1 MKKVEEVFG
10 VSSED
15 VLSYVERQ
23 HVDDKFS
30 SALETGHQIIV
41 YGASKQGKTAL
52 VKKHLN
58 YEENIVISL
67 SPKTS
72 LRDIYQS
79 MLRKSG
85 VTLNTSYTEGTGD
98 VSKVKGKAFI
108 EGAIALVLK
117 GRAEVAVENEKTYR
131 LEDKYEEIE
140 LNLDL
145 PDDVA
150 SLMVRLGEKKTI
162 ILENFHYLPE
172 NVQRDF
178 AFDLRTFH
186 DLKIRFVILGVWKEA
201 NRLIQFNGELQDR
214 VAEVPVEPW
223 HEADFL
229 RIVAKG
235 ETELNIQF
243 SRALVQECIDNAFK
257 SVGVFQELLKATCLE
272 SNILETQSQQLFVDD
287 MGMVARAISRKSED
301 YSGRHLK
308 NLEAIA
314 SGNTS
319 VIDKTKPLPYF
330 LNYYIVMHI
339 LEIGFAGLNGGI
351 SKEALLHAIKQVHH
365 RAQDL
370 KGAQLVSVL
379 KGLAEVQSGKGIS
392 PPVLAYDSNSRQ
404 LRVVDST
411 FYFFLKNS
419 DLALVRDE
427 ILHPLDGLDL

>member
-1 MKKVEEVFG
+1 MKKLEEVFG

-15 VLSYVERQ
+15 VLSYVERE
-23 HVDDKFS
+23 HVDDKFT
-30 SALETGHQIIV
+30 SALEAGHQIIV

-58 YEENIVISL
+58 YDDNIVISL
-67 SPKTS
+67 SPKTT

-85 VTLNTSYTEGTGD
+85 VTLKTSYTEGTGD
-98 VSKVKGKAFI
+98 VTKVKGKAFI
-108 EGAIALVLK
+108 QGAIAMVLK
-117 GRAEVAVENEKTYR
+117 GRAELAVEGENNYK

-140 LNLDL
+140 FNLDL

-150 SLMVRLGEKKTI
+150 SLMVRLGERKTV

-172 NVQRDF
+172 KTQRDF

-186 DLKIRFVILGVWKEA
+186 DLKVRFVILGVWKEA
-201 NRLIQFNGELQDR
+201 NRMIQFNGELQDR

-223 HEADFL
+223 LEDDFL
-229 RIVAKG
+229 RIVERG
-235 ETELNIQF
+235 SPELNIKF
-243 SRALVQECIDNAFK
+243 SRVLVQECIDNAFK

-272 SNILETQSQQLFVDD
+272 AGVVETQENNAFIDD
-287 MGMVARAISRKSED
+287 MEVVARAISRKSED

-314 SGNTS
+314 SGNTA
-319 VIDKTKPLPYF
+319 VIDKAKPLPYF

-339 LEIGFAGLNGGI
+339 LEVGFAGINGGV

-365 RAQDL
+365 RKEDL
-370 KGAQLVSVL
+370 KGSQLVSVL
-379 KGLAEVQSGKGIS
+379 NGLAEIQSGKGIS

-404 LRVVDST
+404 LKVVDST

-419 DLALVRDE
+419 DLAQVRDE

>member
-30 SALETGHQIIV
+30 SALEAGHQIIV

-235 ETELNIQF
+235 EPELNIQF
-243 SRALVQECIDNAFK
+243 SRVLVQECVDNAFK

-272 SNILETQSQQLFVDD
+272 FDILETQSQQLFVDD
-287 MGMVARAISRKSED
+287 MGMVARAIARKSED

-339 LEIGFAGLNGGI
+339 LEIGFAGINGGI

-404 LRVVDST
+404 LKVVDST

-427 ILHPLDGLDL
+427 ILHPLDGLDF

>member
-15 VLSYVERQ
+15 IFSYVERA
-23 HVDDKFS
+23 HVDDKFA
-30 SALETGHQIIV
+30 SALEAGHQIIV

-58 YEENIVISL
+58 YDENIVVSL
-67 SPKTS
+67 SPKTTI
-72 LRDIYQS
+72 RNIYQS
-79 MLRKSG
+79 ILRKSG
-85 VTLNTSYTEGTGD
+85 VTLQTSYTEGTGD
-98 VSKVKGKAFI
+98 TSKVKGKAFI

-117 GRAEVAVENEKTYR
+117 GRAEIATEDESTYKV
-131 LEDKYEEIE
+131 EDKYEEIE

-150 SLMVRLGEKKTI
+150 SLMVKFGTKKTV

-172 NVQRDF
+172 SVQRDF

-223 HEADFL
+223 HEDDFL
-229 RIVAKG
+229 RIVDKG
-235 ETELNIQF
+235 APELNVQF
-243 SRALVQECIDNAFK
+243 SRVLVQECIDNAFK
-257 SVGVFQELLKATCLE
+257 SVGVFQELLKVTCLE
-272 SNILETQSQQLFVDD
+272 AGITETQTANQFIDD
-287 MGMVARAISRKSED
+287 MDVVARAIKQKSED

-319 VIDKTKPLPYF
+319 VIDKSKPLPYF

-339 LEIGFAGLNGGI
+339 LDIGFAGINGGI
-351 SKEALLHAIKQVHH
+351 SKEALLHAIKQIHH
-365 RAQDL
+365 RKDDL
-370 KGAQLVSVL
+370 KGSQLTSVL
-379 KGLAEVQSGKGIS
+379 KGLAEVQSGKGIN

-404 LRVVDST
+404 LKVVDST
-411 FYFFLKNS
+411 FYFFLKNA
-419 DLALVRDE
+419 DLALVKEE
-427 ILHPLDGLDL
+427 ILYPLDGLDL